1 MTLCL
6 ECPLP
11 MLLEDLPKTTRPRE
25 KLLAMGSHTL
35 TDAELLAVMLGTGLP
50 GQNVL
55 QLAHALLENFHGL
68 AGLLQASPADLRAAK
83 GLGGSARRA
92 QLLAVLELSRRV
104 LLQKMRKRDVM
115 NNPETVKQFL
125 QLQMGA
131 YPQEVFAVVFM
142 DAQYRLLSFQEMFKG
157 TLNQTSVYPREVVK
171 LALDQGAAAV
181 ILAHNHPSGDV
192 RPSAADST
200 LTRTLQTALSMV
212 DVKVLDHIIVGPG
225 IHWSMA
231 ERSPW

>member
-1 MTLCL
+1 MR
-6 ECPLP
+6 
-11 MLLEDLPKTTRPRE
+11 LLDIPKTTRPRE
-25 KLLAMGSHTL
+25 RLLNMGSHTL

-55 QLAHALLENFHGL
+55 ELAQSLLDSFHGL
-68 AGLLQASPADLRAAK
+68 AGLLQSSPAELQAAK

-104 LLQKMRKRDVM
+104 LLQKMRKRDLL
-115 NNPETVKQFL
+115 NNPDSVTQFL
-125 QLQMGA
+125 QLQMGG
-131 YPQEVFAVVFM
+131 YLQEVFAVILM
-142 DAQYRLLSFQEMFKG
+142 DTQYRLLSFQEMFRG
-157 TLNQTSVYPREVVK
+157 TINQTSVYPREVVK

-212 DVKVLDHIIVGPG
+212 DIKVLDHIIVGPG

>member
-1 MTLCL
+1 
-6 ECPLP
+6 

-55 QLAHALLENFHGL
+55 QLAHSLLEHFHGL

>member
-1 MTLCL
+1 
-6 ECPLP
+6 
-11 MLLEDLPKTTRPRE
+11 MLLEDLPKNTRPRE
-25 KLLAMGSHTL
+25 KLLAMGSQTL

-55 QLAHALLENFHGL
+55 QLAHALLEHFHGL

-115 NNPETVKQFL
+115 NNPDTVKQFL

-171 LALDQGAAAV
+171 LALEQGAAAV

-200 LTRTLQTALSMV
+200 LTRTLQTALSML

>member
-1 MTLCL
+1 
-6 ECPLP
+6 

-55 QLAHALLENFHGL
+55 QLAHSLLENFHGL
-68 AGLLQASPADLRAAK
+68 AGLLQATPADLRAAK

-92 QLLAVLELSRRV
+92 QLLAVLEMSRRV

-171 LALDQGAAAV
+171 LALEQGAAAV

-192 RPSAADST
+192 RPSAADSA

>member
-1 MTLCL
+1 
-6 ECPLP
+6 
-11 MLLEDLPKTTRPRE
+11 
-25 KLLAMGSHTL
+25 MGSHTL

-55 QLAHALLENFHGL
+55 QLAQSLLDDFHGL
-68 AGLLQASPADLRAAK
+68 AGLLQASPADLQTAK

-92 QLLAVLELSRRV
+92 QLLAILELSRRV
-104 LLQKMRKRDVM
+104 LLQKMRKRDLL
-115 NNPETVKQFL
+115 NNPDSVKQFL

-131 YPQEVFAVVFM
+131 YSQEVFAVVLM
-142 DAQYRLLSFQEMFKG
+142 DAQYRLLGFQEMFKG

-192 RPSAADST
+192 RPSAADSA

>member
-1 MTLCL
+1 MQ
-6 ECPLP
+6 
-11 MLLEDLPKTTRPRE
+11 LLDIPKTTRPRE
-25 KLLAMGSHTL
+25 KLLKMGSHTL
-35 TDAELLAVMLGTGLP
+35 TDAELLAIILGTGLP

-55 QLAHALLENFHGL
+55 QLAQAMLDNFQGL
-68 AGLLQASPADLRAAK
+68 AGLLQASPGELQAVK

-92 QLLAVLELSRRV
+92 QLLAILELSRRV
-104 LLQKMRKRDVM
+104 LLQKMRKRDLL
-115 NNPETVKQFL
+115 NNPDNVKQFL

-131 YPQEVFAVVFM
+131 YSQEVFAVILM
-142 DAQYRLLSFQEMFKG
+142 DAQYRLLGFQEMFKG

-171 LALDQGAAAV
+171 LALDRGAAAV
-181 ILAHNHPSGDV
+181 IFAHNHPSGDV
-192 RPSAADST
+192 RPSAADSA

-231 ERSPW
+231 EQSPW

>member
-1 MTLCL
+1 
-6 ECPLP
+6 

-55 QLAHALLENFHGL
+55 QLAQALLENFHGL
-68 AGLLQASPADLRAAK
+68 AGLLQATPADLRAAK

-92 QLLAVLELSRRV
+92 QLLAVLEMSRRV

-171 LALDQGAAAV
+171 LALEQGAAAV

>member
-1 MTLCL
+1 MQ
-6 ECPLP
+6 
-11 MLLEDLPKTTRPRE
+11 LLDIPKTTRPRE
-25 KLLAMGSHTL
+25 KLLKMGSHTL
-35 TDAELLAVMLGTGLP
+35 TDAELLAIMLCTGLP

-55 QLAHALLENFHGL
+55 QLAQTMLDNFQGL
-68 AGLLQASPADLRAAK
+68 AGLLQASPGELQAVK

-92 QLLAVLELSRRV
+92 QLLAILELSRRV
-104 LLQKMRKRDVM
+104 LLQKMRKRDLL
-115 NNPETVKQFL
+115 NNPDNVKQFL

-131 YPQEVFAVVFM
+131 YSQEVFAVILM
-142 DAQYRLLSFQEMFKG
+142 DAQYRLLGFQEMFKG

-181 ILAHNHPSGDV
+181 IFAHNHPSGDV
-192 RPSAADST
+192 RPSAADSA
-200 LTRTLQTALSMV
+200 LTRSLQTALSMV

-231 ERSPW
+231 EQSPW

>member
-1 MTLCL
+1 MNELL
-6 ECPLP
+6 DRPVN
-11 MLLEDLPKTTRPRE
+11 MLLQEIPKTTRPRE
-25 KLLAMGSHTL
+25 KLLAMGSETL
-35 TDAELLAVMLGTGLP
+35 TDAELLAVMLDTGLR

-55 QLAHALLENFHGL
+55 QLAQSLLDEFHGL
-68 AGLLQASPADLRAAK
+68 AGLLQSSPSCLQKAK
-83 GLGGSARRA
+83 GLGAARRSK
-92 QLLAVLELSRRV
+92 LLAVLEMARRV
-104 LLQKMRKRDVM
+104 LLQKMQERDVM
-115 NNPETVKQFL
+115 NNPDTVKQFL

-131 YPQEVFAVVFM
+131 YTQEVFAVVFM
-142 DAQYRLLSFQEMFKG
+142 DAQYRLLGFQEMFRG

-171 LALDQGAAAV
+171 LSLELGAGAV

-192 RPSAADST
+192 RPSAADSS

-225 IHWSMA
+225 QHWSMA

>member
-1 MTLCL
+1 
-6 ECPLP
+6 
-11 MLLEDLPKTTRPRE
+11 MLLEDLPKNTRPRE
-25 KLLAMGSHTL
+25 KLLAMGSQTL

-55 QLAHALLENFHGL
+55 QLAHALLEHFYGL

-115 NNPETVKQFL
+115 NNPDTVKQFL

-171 LALDQGAAAV
+171 LALEQGAAAV

>member
-50 GQNVL
+50 GLNVL
-55 QLAHALLENFHGL
+55 QLAHSLLENFQGL
-68 AGLLQASPADLRAAK
+68 AGLLQASSADLRAAK

-92 QLLAVLELSRRV
+92 QLLAVLEMSRRV

-171 LALDQGAAAV
+171 LALEQGAAAV

-192 RPSAADST
+192 RPSAADSA

>member
-1 MTLCL
+1 
-6 ECPLP
+6 

-50 GQNVL
+50 GLNVL
-55 QLAHALLENFHGL
+55 QLAHSLLENFQGL
-68 AGLLQASPADLRAAK
+68 AGLLQASSADLRAAK

-92 QLLAVLELSRRV
+92 QLLAVLEMSRRV

-171 LALDQGAAAV
+171 LALEQGAAAV

-192 RPSAADST
+192 RPSAADSA

>member
-1 MTLCL
+1 MSGIQ
-6 ECPLP
+6 PQ
-11 MLLEDLPKTTRPRE
+11 
-25 KLLAMGSHTL
+25 TL

-55 QLAHALLENFHGL
+55 QLAQALLENFHGL

-92 QLLAVLELSRRV
+92 QLLAVLEMSRRV

-171 LALDQGAAAV
+171 LALEQGAAAV

-192 RPSAADST
+192 RPSAADSA

>member
-1 MTLCL
+1 
-6 ECPLP
+6 

-25 KLLAMGSHTL
+25 KLLAMGSQTL

-55 QLAHALLENFHGL
+55 QLAQALLENFHGL

-92 QLLAVLELSRRV
+92 QLLAVLEMSRRV

-115 NNPETVKQFL
+115 NNPDTVKQFL

-171 LALDQGAAAV
+171 FALEQGAAAV

>member
-1 MTLCL
+1 MQ
-6 ECPLP
+6 
-11 MLLEDLPKTTRPRE
+11 LLDIPKTTRPRE
-25 KLLAMGSHTL
+25 KLLKMGSHTL
-35 TDAELLAVMLGTGLP
+35 TDAELLAIMLGTGLP

-55 QLAHALLENFHGL
+55 QLAQAMLDNFQGL
-68 AGLLQASPADLRAAK
+68 AGLLQASPGELQAVK

-92 QLLAVLELSRRV
+92 QLLAILELSRRV
-104 LLQKMRKRDVM
+104 LLQKMRKRDLL
-115 NNPETVKQFL
+115 NNPDNVKQFL

-131 YPQEVFAVVFM
+131 YSQEVFAVILM
-142 DAQYRLLSFQEMFKG
+142 DAQYRLLGFQEMFKG

-181 ILAHNHPSGDV
+181 IFAHNHPSGDV
-192 RPSAADST
+192 RPSAADSA

-231 ERSPW
+231 EQSPW

>member
-1 MTLCL
+1 
-6 ECPLP
+6 

-68 AGLLQASPADLRAAK
+68 AGLLQATPADLRAAK

-92 QLLAVLELSRRV
+92 QLLAVLEMSRRV

-171 LALDQGAAAV
+171 LALEQGAAAV
-181 ILAHNHPSGDV
+181 TLAHNHPSGDV
-192 RPSAADST
+192 RPSAADSA

>member
-1 MTLCL
+1 
-6 ECPLP
+6 
-11 MLLEDLPKTTRPRE
+11 MLLENLPKTTRPRE

-55 QLAHALLENFHGL
+55 QLAHSLLEDFHGL

>member
-1 MTLCL
+1 
-6 ECPLP
+6 
-11 MLLEDLPKTTRPRE
+11 
-25 KLLAMGSHTL
+25 MGSHTL

-55 QLAHALLENFHGL
+55 QLAHSLLEDFHGL

>member
-1 MTLCL
+1 
-6 ECPLP
+6 

-25 KLLAMGSHTL
+25 KLLAMGSQTL

-55 QLAHALLENFHGL
+55 QLAQALLENFHGL

-92 QLLAVLELSRRV
+92 QLLAVLEMSRRV

-115 NNPETVKQFL
+115 NNPDTVKQFL

-171 LALDQGAAAV
+171 LALEQGAAAV

>member
-1 MTLCL
+1 
-6 ECPLP
+6 
-11 MLLEDLPKTTRPRE
+11 MLLEDLPKNTRPRE
-25 KLLAMGSHTL
+25 KLLAMGSQTL

-55 QLAHALLENFHGL
+55 QLAHALLEHFHGL

-115 NNPETVKQFL
+115 NNPDTVKQFL

>member
-1 MTLCL
+1 M
-6 ECPLP
+6 
-11 MLLEDLPKTTRPRE
+11 RPGRVV
-25 KLLAMGSHTL
+25 LIVFLALVLS
-35 TDAELLAVMLGTGLP
+35 AVMLGTGLP

-55 QLAHALLENFHGL
+55 QLAQALLENFHGL

-92 QLLAVLELSRRV
+92 QLLAVLEMSRRV

-171 LALDQGAAAV
+171 LALEQGAAAV

>member
-1 MTLCL
+1 
-6 ECPLP
+6 
-11 MLLEDLPKTTRPRE
+11 MLIEDLPKTTRPRE
-25 KLLAMGSHTL
+25 KLLAMGSQTL

-55 QLAHALLENFHGL
+55 QLAQALLENFHGL

-92 QLLAVLELSRRV
+92 QLLAVLEMSRRV

-115 NNPETVKQFL
+115 NNPDTVKQFL

-171 LALDQGAAAV
+171 LALEQGAAAV

>member
-1 MTLCL
+1 MQ
-6 ECPLP
+6 
-11 MLLEDLPKTTRPRE
+11 LLDIPKTTRPRE
-25 KLLAMGSHTL
+25 RLLQMGSHTL

-55 QLAHALLENFHGL
+55 QLAQSLLDDFHGL
-68 AGLLQASPADLRAAK
+68 AGLLQASPTDLQTAK

-92 QLLAVLELSRRV
+92 QLLAILELSRRV
-104 LLQKMRKRDVM
+104 LLQKMRKRDLL
-115 NNPETVKQFL
+115 NNPDSVKQFL

-131 YPQEVFAVVFM
+131 YSQEVFAVVLM

-181 ILAHNHPSGDV
+181 IFAHNHPSGDV
-192 RPSAADST
+192 RPSAADSA

>member
-1 MTLCL
+1 
-6 ECPLP
+6 

-25 KLLAMGSHTL
+25 KLLAMGSQTL

-55 QLAHALLENFHGL
+55 QLAQALLENFHGL

-92 QLLAVLELSRRV
+92 QLLAVLEMSRRV
-104 LLQKMRKRDVM
+104 LLQKMRKRDFM
-115 NNPETVKQFL
+115 NNPDTVKQFL

-142 DAQYRLLSFQEMFKG
+142 DAQYRLLSLQEMFKV

-171 LALDQGAAAV
+171 LALEQGAAAV

>member
-1 MTLCL
+1 
-6 ECPLP
+6 

-83 GLGGSARRA
+83 GLGGSARRT
-92 QLLAVLELSRRV
+92 QLLAVLEISRRV

-171 LALDQGAAAV
+171 LALEQGAAAV

-192 RPSAADST
+192 RPSAADSA

>member
-1 MTLCL
+1 MNELL
-6 ECPLP
+6 DRPVN
-11 MLLEDLPKTTRPRE
+11 MLLQEIPKTTRPRE
-25 KLLAMGSHTL
+25 KLLAMGSETL
-35 TDAELLAVMLGTGLP
+35 TDAELLAVMLGTGLR

-55 QLAHALLENFHGL
+55 QLAQSLLDEFHGL
-68 AGLLQASPADLRAAK
+68 AGLLQSSPSCLQKAK
-83 GLGGSARRA
+83 GLGAARRST
-92 QLLAVLELSRRV
+92 LLAVLEMARRV
-104 LLQKMRKRDVM
+104 LLQKMQERDVM
-115 NNPETVKQFL
+115 NNPDTVKQFL

-131 YPQEVFAVVFM
+131 YTQEVFAVVFM
-142 DAQYRLLSFQEMFKG
+142 DAQYRLLGFQEMFRG

-171 LALDQGAAAV
+171 LSLELGAGAV

-192 RPSAADST
+192 RPSAADSS

-225 IHWSMA
+225 QHWSMA

>member
-1 MTLCL
+1 MQ
-6 ECPLP
+6 
-11 MLLEDLPKTTRPRE
+11 LLDIPKTTRPRE
-25 KLLAMGSHTL
+25 KLLKMGSHTL
-35 TDAELLAVMLGTGLP
+35 TDAELLAIMLGTGLP

-55 QLAHALLENFHGL
+55 QLAQAMLDNFEGL
-68 AGLLQASPADLRAAK
+68 AGLLQATPGELQAVK

-92 QLLAVLELSRRV
+92 QLLAILELSRRV
-104 LLQKMRKRDVM
+104 LLQKMRKRDLL
-115 NNPETVKQFL
+115 NNPDNVKQFL

-131 YPQEVFAVVFM
+131 YSQEVFAVILM
-142 DAQYRLLSFQEMFKG
+142 DAQYRLLGFQEMFKG

-181 ILAHNHPSGDV
+181 IFAHNHPSGDV
-192 RPSAADST
+192 RPSAADSA

-231 ERSPW
+231 EQSPW

>member
-1 MTLCL
+1 MQ
-6 ECPLP
+6 
-11 MLLEDLPKTTRPRE
+11 LLDIPKTTRPRE
-25 KLLAMGSHTL
+25 KLLKMGSQTL
-35 TDAELLAVMLGTGLP
+35 TDAELLAIMLGTGLP

-55 QLAHALLENFHGL
+55 QLAQSLLDNFQGL
-68 AGLLQASPADLRAAK
+68 AGLLQASPDELQTVK

-92 QLLAVLELSRRV
+92 QLLAILELSRRV
-104 LLQKMRKRDVM
+104 LLQKMRKKDLL
-115 NNPETVKQFL
+115 NNPDNVKQFL

-131 YPQEVFAVVFM
+131 YSQEVFAVILM
-142 DAQYRLLSFQEMFKG
+142 DAQYRLLGFQEMFKG

-181 ILAHNHPSGDV
+181 IFAHNHPSGDV
-192 RPSAADST
+192 RPSAADSA
-200 LTRTLQTALSMV
+200 LTRSLQTALSMV

-231 ERSPW
+231 EQSPW